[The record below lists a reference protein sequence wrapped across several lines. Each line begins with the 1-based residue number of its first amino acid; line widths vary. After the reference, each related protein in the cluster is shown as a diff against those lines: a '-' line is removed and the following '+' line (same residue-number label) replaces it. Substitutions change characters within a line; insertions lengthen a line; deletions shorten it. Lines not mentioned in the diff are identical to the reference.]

1 MKRSE
6 ASAGFTLLEL
16 IISLTIIAV
25 IAVMVQNGFRLSVSA
40 WEKGESAVEEQQ
52 RYRRFH
58 FDKDRH
64 LFLVSHALVRK
75 VLSSYVNVDPADW
88 QFSAGRHGRP
98 EIAGPAGIPALRFN
112 LTHTAGLA
120 GCLVTLDAD
129 CGIDAELISRRGNLL
144 AIAGKMFA
152 DSELVMLKK
161 LDGRAFLEQF
171 FIFWT
176 LREAYCK
183 ALGVGIG
190 FSKKDYAFEAGC
202 DDRVRIRFDS
212 QAGESDGDWQFTIL
226 RPGADHL
233 VAVAVRSEGLP
244 GREVVHRFIV
254 P

>member
-1 MKRSE
+1 MTKSSCKAE
-6 ASAGFTLLEL
+6 LPLLKQLEHEVHVWFSTPEDITDTEQL
-16 IISLTIIAV
+16 ADY
-25 IAVMVQNGFRLSVSA
+25 LSMLSP
-40 WEKGESAVEEQQ
+40 EERQ
-52 RYRRFH
+52 RYGRFH

-64 LFLVSHALVRK
+64 SFLVSHALVRR
-75 VLSSYVNVDPADW
+75 VLSTYVDVAPGDW

-112 LTHTAGLA
+112 LTHTTGLT

-129 CGIDAELISRRGNLL
+129 CGIDAELLSRRGNLL

-152 DSELVMLKK
+152 DAELATLKK

-183 ALGVGIG
+183 ALGVGLG
-190 FSKKDYAFEAGC
+190 FSKKDYAFDVGR
-202 DDRVRIRFDS
+202 DDRVRISFD
-212 QAGESDGDWQFTIL
+212 AKADESDGRWQFTVL
-226 RPGADHL
+226 RPGTDYL
-233 VAVAVRSEGLP
+233 VAVAIRSEGLH
-244 GREVVHRFIV
+244 GRNVVHRFIV

>member
-1 MKRSE
+1 MKNIQEVGLHLLQQLESE
-6 ASAGFTLLEL
+6 VHVWLVTPEAITDPE
-16 IISLTIIAV
+16 
-25 IAVMVQNGFRLSVSA
+25 RLAYYTAMLSP
-40 WEKGESAVEEQQ
+40 EERERHQ
-52 RYRRFH
+52 RFH
-58 FDKDRH
+58 FAKDRH
-64 LFLVSHALVRK
+64 SFLVSHALVRK
-75 VLSSYVNVDPADW
+75 VLSAYVDVGPADW

-98 EIAGPAGIPALRFN
+98 EIAGPAGVPTLRFN
-112 LTHTAGLA
+112 LTHTAGLT

-129 CGIDAELISRRGNLL
+129 CGIDAELITRRGSLQ
-144 AIAGKMFA
+144 AIAEKMFA
-152 DSELVMLKK
+152 ATELVVLKK

-212 QAGESDGDWQFTIL
+212 QAGESDGGWQFTIL
-226 RPGADHL
+226 RPGADHM
-233 VAVAVRSEGLP
+233 VAVAVRSEGLS
-244 GREVVHRFIV
+244 GRAVVHRFIV

>member
-1 MKRSE
+1 MKNIHEDGLPLLKQLENETHVWFSTPE
-6 ASAGFTLLEL
+6 AVTDPGQLAGY
-16 IISLTIIAV
+16 
-25 IAVMVQNGFRLSVSA
+25 LSILSPQ
-40 WEKGESAVEEQQ
+40 ERDRHQ
-52 RYRRFH
+52 RFH
-58 FDKDRH
+58 FEKDRH
-64 LFLVSHALVRK
+64 SFLVSHALVRK
-75 VLSSYVNVDPADW
+75 VLSTYVDVAPADW

-98 EIAGPAGIPALRFN
+98 EIAGPAGVPALRFN
-112 LTHTAGLA
+112 LTHTAGLT
-120 GCLVTLDAD
+120 GCLVTLGAD
-129 CGIDAELISRRGNLL
+129 GGIDAELLTRRGNLQ
-144 AIAGKMFA
+144 AIAEKMFA
-152 DSELVMLKK
+152 DAELVALNK

-190 FSKKDYAFEAGC
+190 FSKKDYAFEAGS
-202 DDRVRIRFDS
+202 DNRVRIRFDS
-212 QAGESDGDWQFTIL
+212 QAGESGGDWQFTIL

>member
-1 MKRSE
+1 MKNTHK
-6 ASAGFTLLEL
+6 ADLPLLRQLDNEVHVWF
-16 IISLTIIAV
+16 SMPDAV
-25 IAVMVQNGFRLSVSA
+25 TDPGQLAYYKSILSS
-40 WEKGESAVEEQQ
+40 EEQQ

-75 VLSSYVNVDPADW
+75 VLSSYVDVDPADW

-120 GCLVTLDAD
+120 GCLVTLDTD
-129 CGIDAELISRRGNLL
+129 CGIDAELISRRGDLL

-183 ALGVGIG
+183 ALGVGLG
-190 FSKKDYAFEAGC
+190 FSKKDYAFETGS
-202 DDRVRIRFDS
+202 DDGVKIRFDAPAGD
-212 QAGESDGDWQFTIL
+212 AGEHWQFTIL
-226 RPGADHL
+226 KPGADHV
-233 VAVAVRSEGLP
+233 VAVAVRAEVQSGKD
-244 GREVVHRFIV
+244 VVHRFIV

>member
-1 MKRSE
+1 MKNIHK
-6 ASAGFTLLEL
+6 ADLPLLRQLDNEVHVWFS
-16 IISLTIIAV
+16 IPGAV
-25 IAVMVQNGFRLSVSA
+25 TDPGQLAYYKSILSS
-40 WEKGESAVEEQQ
+40 EEQQ
-52 RYRRFH
+52 RYQRFH

-75 VLSSYVNVDPADW
+75 MLSSYVDVDPADW

-112 LTHTAGLA
+112 LTHTAGLT

-129 CGIDAELISRRGNLL
+129 CGIDAELISRRGDLL

-161 LDGRAFLEQF
+161 LDGRALLEQF

-183 ALGVGIG
+183 AVGVGLG
-190 FSKKDYAFEAGC
+190 FSKKDYAFETES
-202 DDRVRIRFDS
+202 DDGVKIRFD
-212 QAGESDGDWQFTIL
+212 APASDAEDHWQFTIL
-226 RPGADHL
+226 RPGADHV
-233 VAVAVRSEGLP
+233 VAVAVRAEVQSGKD
-244 GREVVHRFIV
+244 VVHRFIV

>member
-1 MKRSE
+1 MKNIHK
-6 ASAGFTLLEL
+6 ADLPLLRQLDNEVHVWFSIPDTVTDSGQL
-16 IISLTIIAV
+16 AYYKSI
-25 IAVMVQNGFRLSVSA
+25 LSS
-40 WEKGESAVEEQQ
+40 EEQQ
-52 RYRRFH
+52 RYQRFH

-75 VLSSYVNVDPADW
+75 MLSSYVDVDPADW

-112 LTHTAGLA
+112 LTHTAGLT

-129 CGIDAELISRRGNLL
+129 CGIDAELISRRGDLL

-161 LDGRAFLEQF
+161 LDGRALLEQF

-183 ALGVGIG
+183 AVGVGLG
-190 FSKKDYAFEAGC
+190 FSKKDYAFETES
-202 DDRVRIRFDS
+202 DDGVKIRFD
-212 QAGESDGDWQFTIL
+212 APARDAEDHWQFTIL
-226 RPGADHL
+226 KPGADHV
-233 VAVAVRSEGLP
+233 VAVAVRAEVQSGKD
-244 GREVVHRFIV
+244 VVHRFIV

>member
-1 MKRSE
+1 MKNIHEDGLPLLKQLENETHVWFSTPE
-6 ASAGFTLLEL
+6 AVTDPGQLAGY
-16 IISLTIIAV
+16 
-25 IAVMVQNGFRLSVSA
+25 LSILSPQ
-40 WEKGESAVEEQQ
+40 ERE
-52 RYRRFH
+52 RYQRFH
-58 FDKDRH
+58 FEKDRH
-64 LFLVSHALVRK
+64 SFLVSHALVRK
-75 VLSSYVNVDPADW
+75 VLSTYVDVAPADW

-98 EIAGPAGIPALRFN
+98 EIAGPAGVPALRFN
-112 LTHTAGLA
+112 LTHTAGLT
-120 GCLVTLDAD
+120 GCLVTLGAD
-129 CGIDAELISRRGNLL
+129 GGIDAELLTRRGNLQ
-144 AIAGKMFA
+144 AIAEKMFA
-152 DSELVMLKK
+152 DAELVALNK

-190 FSKKDYAFEAGC
+190 LSKKDYAFEAGS

-212 QAGESDGDWQFTIL
+212 QAGESGGDWQFTIL

>member
-1 MKRSE
+1 MKNTHK
-6 ASAGFTLLEL
+6 ADLPLLRQLGNEVHVWF
-16 IISLTIIAV
+16 SMPDAV
-25 IAVMVQNGFRLSVSA
+25 TDPGQLAYYKSILSS
-40 WEKGESAVEEQQ
+40 EEQQ

-75 VLSSYVNVDPADW
+75 VLSSYVDVDPADW

-120 GCLVTLDAD
+120 GCLVTLDTD
-129 CGIDAELISRRGNLL
+129 CGIDAELISRRGDLL

-183 ALGVGIG
+183 ALGVGLG
-190 FSKKDYAFEAGC
+190 FSKKDYAFETGG
-202 DDRVRIRFDS
+202 DNGVKIRFDAP
-212 QAGESDGDWQFTIL
+212 AGDAGDRWQFTIL
-226 RPGADHL
+226 KPGADHV
-233 VAVAVRSEGLP
+233 VAVAVRAEVQSGKD
-244 GREVVHRFIV
+244 VVHRFIV